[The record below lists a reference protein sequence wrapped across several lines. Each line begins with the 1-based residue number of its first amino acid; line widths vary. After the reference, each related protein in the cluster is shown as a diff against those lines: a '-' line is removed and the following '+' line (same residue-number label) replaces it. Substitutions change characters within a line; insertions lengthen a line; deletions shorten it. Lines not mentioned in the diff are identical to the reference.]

1 MAKIPGF
8 MLKRLYVKGS
18 LRNTEEGFE
27 FDIKNDI
34 MTGSLVRALPIKLNG
49 KELPIEDCSFIVGD
63 KEVESADVSPE
74 NPVLM
79 EKGEAVTV
87 KVGGRRLGKG
97 KHTIQITSVADGIGQ
112 IQFDFKD
119 TIR

>member
-34 MTGSLVRALPIKLNG
+34 MTGSLTRALPVKLNG

-63 KEVESADVSPE
+63 KEVQSEDVSAD
-74 NPVLM
+74 NPVRM
-79 EKGEAVTV
+79 EKDVAVTV
-87 KVGGRRLGKG
+87 KVRGRRLGKG
-97 KHTIQITSVADGIGQ
+97 KHTIQITSVADPVGK

-119 TIR
+119 TIA